1 MTCDRYHPPLKAL
14 ILFDNQYI
22 SLETNIYYNFHK
34 ADYGALNNYL
44 LQINW
49 IELYCL
55 EDVNDILDAFY
66 SIIWNAIELFVPK
79 ISVKRSN
86 FPVWFSSELKSK
98 VIAKKIAHKK
108 YKTTNKY
115 HHYIEFKN
123 LRDECSSLTE
133 QSYNTYVSEM
143 EVRINENAGEFWKFI
158 KNKTNGHGALPGS
171 MFLGEESENDK
182 QKITELFAK
191 HFGTVYSTFNC
202 KSLDN
207 LESNEIF
214 SQQLEVEISNL

>member
-1 MTCDRYHPPLKAL
+1 MSNHIDTVKLIMNKYKYSKLVLFGDYNLPNLIWDGETTANNISMILKFCFMTNSIFLGLGQYNYFKNQYDSILDLCFSDTYLNLKKAEALMTCDRYHPSLEAL

-79 ISVKRSN
+79 ISIKRSN
-86 FPVWFSSELKSK
+86 FPVWFSSELESK

-108 YKTTNKY
+108 YKTTNKC
-115 HHYIEFKN
+115 HHYIEF
-123 LRDECSSLTE
+123 T
-133 QSYNTYVSEM
+133 
-143 EVRINENAGEFWKFI
+143 
-158 KNKTNGHGALPGS
+158 
-171 MFLGEESENDK
+171 FLMS
-182 QKITELFAK
+182 
-191 HFGTVYSTFNC
+191 
-202 KSLDN
+202 
-207 LESNEIF
+207 
-214 SQQLEVEISNL
+214 